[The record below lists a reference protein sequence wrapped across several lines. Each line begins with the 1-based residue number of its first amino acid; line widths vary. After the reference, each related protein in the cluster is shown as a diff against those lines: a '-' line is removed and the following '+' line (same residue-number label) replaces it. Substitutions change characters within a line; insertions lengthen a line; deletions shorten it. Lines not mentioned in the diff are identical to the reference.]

1 MSASRGTSNSNSRGS
16 AADRL
21 ARRLWL
27 LSPESGWTGNGQTV
41 LCAFPE
47 CEEALTV
54 DTVTVDRWPLAGAL
68 GGTYARDN
76 IRPACATH
84 NYGGGHGI
92 ACLKAALTA
101 MADALR
107 PEPSA
112 DDFHLIA

>member
-1 MSASRGTSNSNSRGS
+1 VS
-16 AADRL
+16 DRL

-27 LSPESGWTGNGQTV
+27 LSPESGWTGNGQAV

-47 CEEALTV
+47 CEEVLTV

-76 IRPACATH
+76 IRPACARH
-84 NYGGGHGI
+84 NYGGGSMV
-92 ACLKAALTA
+92 ARLKAVMEAIQEGLVHKP
-101 MADALR
+101 L
-107 PEPSA
+107 P

>member
-1 MSASRGTSNSNSRGS
+1 MTTRRGTSNSNSRGS

-27 LSPESGWTGNGQTV
+27 LSPESGWTGNGTTV
-41 LCAFPE
+41 VCAFPE
-47 CEEALTV
+47 CDERLDV

-84 NYGGGHGI
+84 NYGGGWGVSR
-92 ACLKAALTA
+92 LKAALESV
-101 MADALR
+101 ADALR
-107 PEPSA
+107 PEPVQA
-112 DDFHLIA
+112 DYRLQA